1 MSQYYIK
8 FESNSYLFCF
18 FTVLAFIM
26 SSDSEEGEDY
36 IVEKII
42 KKRIRDGIVEYY
54 LKWEGFS
61 EEYNTWEPEG
71 NLNCFELIQDFE
83 DKLANQKKKKPEK
96 NLQPLTSFRNKPG
109 PLSSKKHGVI
119 ENVENTRSRN
129 DPQPSSISMHKDNGF
144 QRGLEP
150 DQILGA
156 SNVPGELMLLM
167 QWKNGELELV
177 CSKDA
182 KEKCPQLV
190 IDFYEKHVMWND

>member
-1 MSQYYIK
+1 M
-8 FESNSYLFCF
+8 N
-18 FTVLAFIM
+18 
-26 SSDSEEGEDY
+26 SDSEEGEDY
-36 IVEKII
+36 IVERII
-42 KKRIRDGIVEYY
+42 QKRIRNGIVEYY
-54 LKWEGFS
+54 LKWEGFT

-83 DKLANQKKKKPEK
+83 DKLTNEKKKKQREK
-96 NLQPLTSFRNKPG
+96 NSLSTTATVKSKPG
-109 PLSSKKHGVI
+109 PLSSKKRPAN
-119 ENVENTRSRN
+119 ENRENTRSNN
-129 DPQPSSISMHKDNGF
+129 DPQASSSSKSIPIPKDNGF

-150 DQILGA
+150 DIILGA